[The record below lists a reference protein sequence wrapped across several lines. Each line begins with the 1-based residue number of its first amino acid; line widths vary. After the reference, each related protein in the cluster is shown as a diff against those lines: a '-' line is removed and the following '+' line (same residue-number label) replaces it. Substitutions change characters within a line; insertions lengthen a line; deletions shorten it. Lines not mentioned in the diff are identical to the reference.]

1 MDYPDY
7 SNPNEDNLNLDSED
21 AKNANLLDDSK
32 SYDRGYTKIYR
43 SYVTDSGRIKRAKIE
58 LYASG
63 GVGSQIRDAE
73 TGEYYSH
80 KVGSLDEE
88 LFFKICI
95 ATGECSRGNK
105 LASNTF
111 FYSSP
116 EQYMAHLLVDDD
128 ISEEI
133 IDKWRERK
141 NNRSRIVSE
150 RKKPKLAVIVK

>member
-1 MDYPDY
+1 MEYPDY
-7 SNPNEDNLNLDSED
+7 SNPNEDKLNLDPED
-21 AKNANLLDDSK
+21 TKNANLLDDSK
-32 SYDRGYTKIYR
+32 SYDRGFTKIYR
-43 SYVTDSGRIKRAKIE
+43 SYVTDSGRIKRAKID

-73 TGEYYSH
+73 TGEYYSY
-80 KVGSLDEE
+80 KAGSLDEE
-88 LFFKICI
+88 LFFKISI
-95 ATGECSRGNK
+95 ATGECKNK
-105 LASNTF
+105 LGSHTF

-116 EQYMAHLLVDDD
+116 EQYMAHLLVDDDD

-141 NNRSRIVSE
+141 NNRSRIVAE

>member
-1 MDYPDY
+1 MDYLDY
-7 SNPNEDNLNLDSED
+7 SNPNEDNLSQVSQD
-21 AKNANLLDDSK
+21 AKNKNLLDDAK

-73 TGEYYSH
+73 TGEYYNY

-88 LFFKICI
+88 LFFKISL
-95 ATGECSRGNK
+95 ATGECKNQLGSQ
-105 LASNTF
+105 TF

-116 EQYMAHLLVDDD
+116 EQYMAHLMVDDD
-128 ISEEI
+128 ISVGI
-133 IDKWRERK
+133 LDKWRVRK
-141 NNRSRIVSE
+141 NNRSRIVEE